1 MSFWTDL
8 NDKIFGKDDL
18 TQSIVAQNQAVAD
31 YVTNIQNQ
39 ETTEDTGDNK
49 LLYGGLAVTGVI
61 AIVTVIYFARKK

>member
-39 ETTEDTGDNK
+39 EITEDTGDNK